1 MATNKKSKLKQL
13 SKPKTLLI
21 FPPSTVYF
29 GDPTV
34 PALTP
39 PLGLAYLA
47 SYLEKYYYPVTILDS
62 IAEGNNKLFTNK
74 KEGYCRY
81 GLNDSQVLNQIKK
94 NSPDII
100 GISCMYSAYAGD
112 AHRMAK
118 LAKSLNPKTLVVVG
132 GAHAS
137 IFPELTLKDKNIDIV
152 VSGEGELTLLEIVK
166 RFEEGKSLSNI
177 PGTLV
182 RKGKKIKSNPPRE
195 YLKDIDSIPFPSWHL
210 LPMEKYLSVKGQ
222 DYAMR
227 RPGMVMITSRG
238 CPGRCIYCSIHSV
251 WGNSWRGRS
260 PKNVVDE
267 IEKLVIEYGI
277 NEFYFFDDSMGAN
290 KKRLGKIC
298 DEIIKRKLDIRWSP
312 PNGIAHWTLDEKLLE
327 KMKKAGCYRI
337 TFGIESG
344 NLETRKFIGKPYD
357 LSQAKKMIKHANKIG
372 MWTICTNIIGF
383 PYETRQQIQDTI
395 DFAVKSGTD
404 LAVFYLLC
412 PHPGTKVYDIFKS
425 EGLIDLDKIFSPYK
439 KYQTED
445 FAEIGQVLAGRGAA
459 TKNFSKEELQVIVSE
474 AYRSFL
480 LKRLTSFLDLR
491 RIFNKI
497 HSWEDFLFVVKIG
510 RNSFK
515 VILRNISHR
524 TFGSQMLK
532 RDVK

>member
-1 MATNKKSKLKQL
+1 MNYLETTIKESIKSKV
-13 SKPKTLLI
+13 KTL
-21 FPPSTVYF
+21 
-29 GDPTV
+29 DD
-34 PALTP
+34 
-39 PLGLAYLA
+39 LAR
-47 SYLEKYYYPVTILDS
+47 EKR
-62 IAEGNNKLFTNK
+62 K
-74 KEGYCRY
+74 
-81 GLNDSQVLNQIKK
+81 
-94 NSPDII
+94 
-100 GISCMYSAYAGD
+100 
-112 AHRMAK
+112 MAK
-118 LAKSLNPKTLVVVG
+118 FYKVPCPNNIALLKTYHELV
-132 GAHAS
+132 
-137 IFPELTLKDKNIDIV
+137 KK
-152 VSGEGELTLLEIVK
+152 
-166 RFEEGKSLSNI
+166 
-177 PGTLV
+177 
-182 RKGKKIKSNPPRE
+182 KKIKKSVILE
-195 YLKDIDSIPFPSWHL
+195 SL
-210 LPMEKYLSVKGQ
+210 LRTRPIRSLSGIVNISVLTKP
-222 DYAMR
+222 Y
-227 RPGMVMITSRG
+227 S